1 MWEFITRLF
10 KKSKDKKLVVYNEKQ
25 IIGLRN
31 LGYTQLE
38 IAEQTGLTQNQVKG
52 ILFKLIK
59 EGKITRKQLK
69 RKKK

>member
-1 MWEFITRLF
+1 MWEFIKTLF
-10 KKSKDKKLVVYNEKQ
+10 NKSNKKVIKYNEKQ
-25 IIGLRN
+25 IINLRN
-31 LGYTQLE
+31 KGYTQNQ

>member
-1 MWEFITRLF
+1 MWEFIKRLF
-10 KKSKDKKLVVYNEKQ
+10 KKSKDKKVVIYNEKQ

-31 LGYTQLE
+31 LGHTQLE

>member
-1 MWEFITRLF
+1 MWGFITKLF
-10 KKSKDKKLVVYNEKQ
+10 KKSKDKKVVIYNEKQ
-25 IIGLRN
+25 IINLRN
-31 LGYTQLE
+31 KGYTQNQ

-69 RKKK
+69 REKK

>member
-1 MWEFITRLF
+1 MWKWLKTLF
-10 KKSKDKKLVVYNEKQ
+10 KKHKKIIKYNEKQ
-25 IIGLRN
+25 IINLRN
-31 LGYTQLE
+31 KGYTQNQISE
-38 IAEQTGLTQNQVKG
+38 KTGLTQNQVKG

>member
-1 MWEFITRLF
+1 MWEFIARLF
-10 KKSKDKKLVVYNEKQ
+10 KKSKDKKVVIYNEKQ